1 MKVFKTQKKLRTYF
15 KEFYSENTTIGFVP
29 TMGALHKGHVSLIE
43 ESQRNNDI
51 TIASIFVNP
60 TQFNKKEDLENYPR
74 TIKSDLNLLEK
85 VHCDVVFIPS
95 VSEIYTNNISASHFN
110 FDGLEFQMEGRFRKG
125 HFNGVGTIVKKLF
138 EILQP
143 TNAYFGEKDFQQLQ
157 IVRKMAEKNHLPV
170 AVVGCATFREDD
182 GLAMSSRNK
191 RLTDDE
197 RNAASIIY
205 KILKKTAEKTQT
217 QSIDDIKKWVSNEFK
232 KHSFFELEYFVI
244 AEEETLENAT
254 ILSPKKQYRAFIAVY
269 ANTIRLIDNIS
280 LTC

>member
-43 ESQRNNDI
+43 ESLRNNDI

-110 FDGLEFQMEGRFRKG
+110 FDGLESQMEGRFRKG

-170 AVVGCATFREDD
+170 AVVGCSTFREDD

-280 LTC
+280 LTS

>member
-43 ESQRNNDI
+43 ESLRNNDI

-110 FDGLEFQMEGRFRKG
+110 FDGLESQMEGRFRKG

-170 AVVGCATFREDD
+170 AVVGCSTFREDD

-217 QSIDDIKKWVSNEFK
+217 QSINEIKKWVLNEFK

>member
-1 MKVFKTQKKLRTYF
+1 MKVFKTQKKLRRYF
-15 KEFYSENTTIGFVP
+15 KEFYSENATIGFVP

-43 ESQRNNDI
+43 ESLRNNDI

-95 VSEIYTNNISASHFN
+95 VSEIYTNTISASHFN
-110 FDGLEFQMEGRFRKG
+110 FDGLESEMEGRFRKG

-157 IVRKMAEKNHLPV
+157 IVRKMVEKNHLSV
-170 AVVGCATFREDD
+170 AVVGCSTFREDD

-205 KILKKTAEKTQT
+205 KILKKTAEKIQT

-280 LTC
+280 LTS

>member
-43 ESQRNNDI
+43 ESLRNNDI

-110 FDGLEFQMEGRFRKG
+110 FDGLESQMEGRFRKG

-157 IVRKMAEKNHLPV
+157 IVRKMAEKNHFPV
-170 AVVGCATFREDD
+170 AVVGCSTFREDD

-244 AEEETLENAT
+244 ADEETLENAT

-280 LTC
+280 LSS

>member
-110 FDGLEFQMEGRFRKG
+110 FDGLETLMEGKYREG

-138 EILQP
+138 EIIPYL
-143 TNAYFGEKDFQQLQ
+143 
-157 IVRKMAEKNHLPV
+157 ISNH
-170 AVVGCATFREDD
+170 CKFR
-182 GLAMSSRNK
+182 
-191 RLTDDE
+191 
-197 RNAASIIY
+197 SIKSISPY
-205 KILKKTAEKTQT
+205 KYCTYRI
-217 QSIDDIKKWVSNEFK
+217 FK
-232 KHSFFELEYFVI
+232 KFKIQNCTTDQINFTVRYCEI
-244 AEEETLENAT
+244 
-254 ILSPKKQYRAFIAVY
+254 
-269 ANTIRLIDNIS
+269 IRRLAHRLQS
-280 LTC
+280 

>member
-1 MKVFKTQKKLRTYF
+1 
-15 KEFYSENTTIGFVP
+15 
-29 TMGALHKGHVSLIE
+29 
-43 ESQRNNDI
+43 
-51 TIASIFVNP
+51 
-60 TQFNKKEDLENYPR
+60 
-74 TIKSDLNLLEK
+74 
-85 VHCDVVFIPS
+85 
-95 VSEIYTNNISASHFN
+95 
-110 FDGLEFQMEGRFRKG
+110 MEGRFRKG

-157 IVRKMAEKNHLPV
+157 IVRKMVEKNHLSV
-170 AVVGCATFREDD
+170 AVVGCSIFREDD

-191 RLTDDE
+191 RLTEDE

-205 KILKKTAEKTQT
+205 KILKKTAEKIQT

-280 LTC
+280 LTS

>member
-110 FDGLEFQMEGRFRKG
+110 FDGLESQMEGRFRKG

-157 IVRKMAEKNHLPV
+157 IVRKMAEKNHFPV
-170 AVVGCATFREDD
+170 AVVGCSTFREDD

-191 RLTDDE
+191 RLTDGE

-205 KILKKTAEKTQT
+205 KILKKTAEKIQT

-280 LTC
+280 LSS

>member
-43 ESQRNNDI
+43 ESLRNNDI

-170 AVVGCATFREDD
+170 AVVGCSTFREDD

-217 QSIDDIKKWVSNEFK
+217 QSINEIKKWVLNEFK

-280 LTC
+280 LTS

>member
-43 ESQRNNDI
+43 ESLRNNDI

-110 FDGLEFQMEGRFRKG
+110 FDGLESQMEGRFRKG

-205 KILKKTAEKTQT
+205 KILKKTAEKIQT

>member
-43 ESQRNNDI
+43 ESLRNNDI

-110 FDGLEFQMEGRFRKG
+110 FDGLESQMEGRFRKG

-170 AVVGCATFREDD
+170 AVVGCSTFREDD

-217 QSIDDIKKWVSNEFK
+217 QSINDIKKWVLNEFK

-280 LTC
+280 LTS

>member
-110 FDGLEFQMEGRFRKG
+110 FDGLESQMEGRFRKG

-157 IVRKMAEKNHLPV
+157 IVRKMAEKNHFPV
-170 AVVGCATFREDD
+170 AVVGCSTFREDD

-244 AEEETLENAT
+244 ADEETLENAT

-280 LTC
+280 LSS

>member
-95 VSEIYTNNISASHFN
+95 VSEIYINTISASHFN
-110 FDGLEFQMEGRFRKG
+110 FDGLESQMEGRFRKG

-157 IVRKMAEKNHLPV
+157 IVRKMAEKNHFPV
-170 AVVGCATFREDD
+170 AVVGCSTFREDD

-191 RLTDDE
+191 RLTDGE

-205 KILKKTAEKTQT
+205 KILKKTAEKIQT

-244 AEEETLENAT
+244 ADEETLENAT

-280 LTC
+280 LSS

>member
-43 ESQRNNDI
+43 ESLRNNDI

-170 AVVGCATFREDD
+170 AVVGCSTFREDD

-205 KILKKTAEKTQT
+205 KILKKTAEKIQT

>member
-95 VSEIYTNNISASHFN
+95 VSEIYT
-110 FDGLEFQMEGRFRKG
+110 
-125 HFNGVGTIVKKLF
+125 
-138 EILQP
+138 
-143 TNAYFGEKDFQQLQ
+143 
-157 IVRKMAEKNHLPV
+157 
-170 AVVGCATFREDD
+170 
-182 GLAMSSRNK
+182 
-191 RLTDDE
+191 
-197 RNAASIIY
+197 
-205 KILKKTAEKTQT
+205 
-217 QSIDDIKKWVSNEFK
+217 
-232 KHSFFELEYFVI
+232 
-244 AEEETLENAT
+244 
-254 ILSPKKQYRAFIAVY
+254 LS
-269 ANTIRLIDNIS
+269 LIHI
-280 LTC
+280 

>member
-43 ESQRNNDI
+43 ESLRNNDI

-110 FDGLEFQMEGRFRKG
+110 FDGLESQMEGRFRKG

-205 KILKKTAEKTQT
+205 KILKKTAEKIQT

-280 LTC
+280 LSS

>member
-43 ESQRNNDI
+43 ESLRNNDI

-110 FDGLEFQMEGRFRKG
+110 FDGLESQMEGRFRKG

>member
-43 ESQRNNDI
+43 ESLRNNDI

-170 AVVGCATFREDD
+170 AVVGCSTFREDD

-280 LTC
+280 LTS